1 MLCFLEGIL
10 ESSTP
15 VFSDDGEHDVYIA
28 MGQLLQFSFM
38 SLLFDYRKLFHR
50 IAARDTSHTS
60 APSTV
65 VCWVDVVLS
74 KLGDAVISLIGRHCT
89 DVETLEWSFST
100 LKQQRETDSLYAAV
114 QLPDEWAGVPNVIN
128 AEHASPA
135 AKRLALQL
143 TFAVY
148 VVGPQLEDAGTMS
161 DQENDVLGVL
171 QLYMNRSSMSDRA
184 SGQSYADLQST
195 EHAETEKVRNA
206 MTLSLF
212 AAMDSIQLDEDRTP
226 FRPHTQAA
234 LLHYMTTVM
243 YPDNFCASVHD
254 LVSPC
259 AALNVAQTIL
269 LKWGHV
275 VPWCWF
281 LCDDPRI
288 FNSEVIDYV
297 TINWLHHLDS
307 SNKDTDKCAEYVEP
321 WHEEVTSV
329 VATNPKAAIVFV
341 NRILHHT
348 VSVLSTVPPG
358 HLTLSSLD
366 ALRKSCWA
374 AAQLLRSSQLG
385 DLDVS
390 SLYAA
395 MCRLFVLLR
404 DGEEDLA
411 VKDCIIECLTSA
423 SRDNLPSVMSSILD
437 DTKLSLALRMEEKIS
452 GLKCLALDEDERSS
466 LRSNETASFGQLL
479 HFITILWHG
488 NVKTAFRREI
498 TLPFINA
505 LLNWLVSQSPGAD
518 CSVMLRDSL
527 LTSLTVVEPLLSQ
540 DGVDRLWDIDVVWQ
554 MAMESPPTNLLVASS
569 FAAYVV
575 TTAPSRN
582 QDVLACSEAWDY
594 LRDVLLLVLSH
605 QFLGDEEPLALLVCP
620 MVCQALSSLIHSA
633 ISATLQ
639 YILSSPWTMNLCT
652 ELQQLA
658 NASSSDDSTYTS
670 VLRDRTLPFAEALLF
685 HVTDILRSGVCRT
698 ETMVRN
704 SDKQSRTGSCLIAC
718 RIDSV
723 PRLILVSFLGIF
735 CVSC

>member
-1 MLCFLEGIL
+1 MVSDSDTESESQPSVFEWQAADFAHVSSTQRVGSSRGTAEEARFSPRELQLAVDDLRAIDLAAAEHDATLHIVIQRVSSTMLCFLEGII
-10 ESSTP
+10 ESSI
-15 VFSDDGEHDVYIA
+15 FSDDGEQDVYIA

-38 SLLFDYRKLFHR
+38 SLLFDYRKLFHG

-89 DVETLEWSFST
+89 DVKTLEWSFST

-114 QLPDEWAGVPNVIN
+114 QLPDGWTDVPNVIN

-148 VVGPQLEDAGTMS
+148 VVGPQLEDAGTTS
-161 DQENDVLGVL
+161 DQENDVLG
-171 QLYMNRSSMSDRA
+171 
-184 SGQSYADLQST
+184 SYADLQSA
-195 EHAETEKVRNA
+195 EHAETEKVRYA
-206 MTLSLF
+206 MMLSLF
-212 AAMDSIQLDEDRTP
+212 AAMDSVQLDEDRTP

-234 LLHYMTTVM
+234 LLHYMTTIM
-243 YPDNFCASVHD
+243 YPDNFCASAHD

-297 TINWLHHLDS
+297 TINWLHHLDNS
-307 SNKDTDKCAEYVEP
+307 DKDTDKCAEYVEP
-321 WHEEVTSV
+321 WHEEVASV
-329 VATNPKAAIVFV
+329 IATYPRAAIVFV

-348 VSVLSTVPPG
+348 VSVLLTVPPG

-395 MCRLFVLLR
+395 MCRLFMLLR

-411 VKDCIIECLTSA
+411 VKDWIIECLTFA
-423 SRDNLPSVMSSILD
+423 SRDNLSSVMSSILD
-437 DTKLSLALRMEEKIS
+437 DTKLSLTLRMEEKIS
-452 GLKCLALDEDERSS
+452 GLE
-466 LRSNETASFGQLL
+466 
-479 HFITILWHG
+479 W
-488 NVKTAFRREI
+488 
-498 TLPFINA
+498 
-505 LLNWLVSQSPGAD
+505 
-518 CSVMLRDSL
+518 
-527 LTSLTVVEPLLSQ
+527 
-540 DGVDRLWDIDVVWQ
+540 
-554 MAMESPPTNLLVASS
+554 
-569 FAAYVV
+569 
-575 TTAPSRN
+575 
-582 QDVLACSEAWDY
+582 
-594 LRDVLLLVLSH
+594 
-605 QFLGDEEPLALLVCP
+605 
-620 MVCQALSSLIHSA
+620 
-633 ISATLQ
+633 
-639 YILSSPWTMNLCT
+639 
-652 ELQQLA
+652 
-658 NASSSDDSTYTS
+658 
-670 VLRDRTLPFAEALLF
+670 
-685 HVTDILRSGVCRT
+685 
-698 ETMVRN
+698 
-704 SDKQSRTGSCLIAC
+704 
-718 RIDSV
+718 
-723 PRLILVSFLGIF
+723 
-735 CVSC
+735 